1 MTLLCAPVKQFK
13 QSEKVDLIETIDK
26 TLYQQGRPRYVDVDW
41 KTPVLP
47 PGDVIV
53 SYHNYEETPD
63 LEAVL
68 KILQQAHPKAHFYKI
83 ATMATSTLDSLRML
97 DFLQKHPKII
107 GLCMGELGAITRIS
121 APIFHVPIMYAP
133 LCEEDINA
141 PGQIIVDQLQEIY
154 HFSQL
159 NPETKIFGLI
169 GDPVH
174 RSPGHLYHNDVFRKK
189 TRNGVYVKM
198 VVRPSELSDFIDFS
212 KKLPFGGL
220 SVTAPLKEA
229 VIPFL
234 DEIDPVSREQGAI
247 NTLVF
252 KKGKIF
258 GYNTD
263 GDAALDVLSDVI
275 HKTIVILGAGGAAK
289 AIAYSAV
296 QRKAEVVIV
305 NRTADK
311 ARSLAESLGCGW
323 SQTIPKYD
331 ILINATSVSM
341 PIDEDDLVQGKTVME
356 IALYETEFLKAARR
370 KGCQAIDGMPMYLK
384 QAAAQQELWFDTFQS
399 NRRCC

>member
-13 QSEKVDLIETIDK
+13 LSEKVDLIETIDK

-47 PGDVIV
+47 TGDVIV
-53 SYHNYEETPD
+53 SYHNTEETPD

-68 KILQQAHPKAHFYKI
+68 KMLQKAHPKAHFYKI

-97 DFLQKHPKII
+97 NFLMKHPKII
-107 GLCMGELGAITRIS
+107 GLCMGELGAITRIC
-121 APIFHVPIMYAP
+121 APIFQVPIMYAP

-141 PGQIIVDQLQEIY
+141 PGQIVVDQLQEIY
-154 HFSQL
+154 HFNDL

-174 RSPGHLYHNDVFRKK
+174 RSPGHLYHNDAFRKK
-189 TRNGVYVKM
+189 ARNGVYVKM
-198 VVRPSELSDFIDFS
+198 ALRPSELSDFFALV

-234 DEIDPVSREQGAI
+234 DEIDPTARNQGAV

-252 KKGKIF
+252 KDGKIF

-263 GDAALDVLSDVI
+263 GTAALDVLGDVSN
-275 HKTIVILGAGGAAK
+275 KTIVILGAGGAAK
-289 AIAYSAV
+289 AIAYTAV

-311 ARSLAESLGCGW
+311 ARILAKSLGCRW
-323 SQTIPKYD
+323 NPTIPKYD
-331 ILINATSVSM
+331 VLINATSVSM
-341 PIDEDDLVQGKTVME
+341 PIAEDDLVQGESVME
-356 IALYETEFLKAARR
+356 IALYETDFLKAARR
-370 KGCQAIDGMPMYLK
+370 KGCHVIDGMPMYLK
-384 QAAAQQELWFDTFQS
+384 QAAAQQELWFDILGS
-399 NRRCC
+399 